1 MVSRR
6 KMTSL
11 IILLIAMTTLDQVY
25 CAGQYNVYFPEAMM
39 LKYNNKPYMRV
50 YQTEFAEAPGASQTT
65 YPSTTSKY
73 KDIWEDKDGNII
85 IYPDGGDI
93 NNKGFVGIGDYRN
106 QIKFVNNYKTQ
117 GAKNPMIKTFIVPY
131 ETVYEIVTKV
141 KPESGA
147 AKTDSI
153 NVDIAYSNQFG
164 LVKTDM
170 DIMRSDALP
179 DSLVTMAEKS
189 LSGAELG

>member
-1 MVSRR
+1 
-6 KMTSL
+6 
-11 IILLIAMTTLDQVY
+11 
-25 CAGQYNVYFPEAMM
+25 M

-65 YPSTTSKY
+65 YPPITSKY

-85 IYPDGGDI
+85 IYPDGGDV

-106 QIKFVNNYKTQ
+106 QIKFVNNYKAQ
-117 GAKNPMIKTFIVPY
+117 GAKNPMIKSFLVPY
-131 ETVYEIVTKV
+131 ESVYEIVTKV

-164 LVKTDM
+164 LVRTHM
-170 DIMRSDALP
+170 DILRLDALP
-179 DSLVTMAEKS
+179 DSLVTMAENS
-189 LSGAELG
+189 LSGAELGKIEIIKMDELEKQWYAKGIPDHATSSSKDMKVCTST